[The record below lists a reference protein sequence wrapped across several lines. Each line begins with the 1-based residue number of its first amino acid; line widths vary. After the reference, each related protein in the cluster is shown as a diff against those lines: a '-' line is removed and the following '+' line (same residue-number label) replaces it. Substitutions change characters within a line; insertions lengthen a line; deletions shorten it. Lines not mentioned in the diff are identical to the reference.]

1 MLISKTH
8 FEQVPLEIVRKIVAE
23 QILQETALELDRE
36 TRKKALE
43 ERLVAAQEQAMTK
56 SRTHS
61 DVG

>member
-23 QILQETALELDRE
+23 QILQETALLDRE